1 MSKIYTSLFFS
12 IYISFYS
19 LVGFSQSGGLF
30 GGDELDFLMKNTP
43 PRPKLIIFSADWCG
57 PCQKAKKAM
66 QENVELKRIANG
78 YEIVKYDFDLAI
90 PMKRKYNVTKV
101 PTFIVVSEGEEIR
114 RQVGYSNPQKLKNF
128 LD

>member
-1 MSKIYTSLFFS
+1 
-12 IYISFYS
+12 
-19 LVGFSQSGGLF
+19 
-30 GGDELDFLMKNTP
+30 
-43 PRPKLIIFSADWCG
+43 
-57 PCQKAKKAM
+57 M